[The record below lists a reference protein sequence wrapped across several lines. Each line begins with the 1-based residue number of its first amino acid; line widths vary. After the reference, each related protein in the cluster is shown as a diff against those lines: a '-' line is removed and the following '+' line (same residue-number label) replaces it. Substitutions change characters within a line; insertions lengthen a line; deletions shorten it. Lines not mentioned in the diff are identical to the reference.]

1 MPDGFE
7 RLVYGRDGRDTGDAA
22 SEGADLAEDGFV
34 DDAPGLARPILV
46 FQLDAGS
53 KFQGRS
59 SSMRLLGCPAAIFS
73 SVVLSQA

>member
-7 RLVYGRDGRDTGDAA
+7 RLVYGRDGRDTGEAA

-34 DDAPGLARPILV
+34 DDAPALARPILI

-59 SSMRLLGCPAAIFS
+59 SSIFDWGCPAAIFS
-73 SVVLSQA
+73 SVLLSQA